1 LALTVSSALQIK
13 RTAVFADQVAM
24 NKSHISIGFASALLF
39 AMISPLHAYADSTQ
53 NLLIGTSDAFEGTL
67 DLSVALDDNSVAQGF
82 NATASSTN
90 QTKSFSVSDL
100 PAGIVLYTDQG
111 HDVVTVKS
119 TDFDPAH
126 GGDLVVTYLTNGL
139 SNNYQ
144 SVTVEVERTG
154 NQWQTLVNDQSGHHV
169 VTQAYFKANTV
180 FGQVVGIKSITF
192 K

>member
-1 LALTVSSALQIK
+1 
-13 RTAVFADQVAM
+13 M
-24 NKSHISIGFASALLF
+24 NKSHISIGFVSALLF
-39 AMISPLHAYADSTQ
+39 AMTSPLHAYADTTQ
-53 NLLIGTSDAFEGTL
+53 NLLVGTSDAFEGTL
-67 DLSVALDDNSVAQGF
+67 DLSLVLDDNSVAQEF
-82 NATASSTN
+82 SATASSTN
-90 QTKSFSVSDL
+90 QTKNFSVSDL

-154 NQWQTLVNDQSGHHV
+154 NLWQTLVNDQSGHHV